1 MRGTFVFPWG
11 LTYMF
16 GDFRVDRKQAIDAF
30 AVKLAAGLAERY
42 PVELENTKPRKR
54 NPERLTKAFDDTF
67 NRAIDF
73 QREAKLG
80 IYGKAR
86 LGNTF
91 KWELKRL
98 GYPDDFIDLTTRSL
112 VNFVASQRSV

>member
-1 MRGTFVFPWG
+1 
-11 LTYMF
+11 MF
-16 GDFRVDRKQAIDAF
+16 GSDKRSMIDEF
-30 AVKLAAGLAERY
+30 ALKLAADLAQRY
-42 PVELENTKPRKR
+42 PAELENTKPRKR
-54 NPERLTKAFDDTF
+54 NPQRLAKAFDDTF

-73 QREAKLG
+73 QREEKLG

-91 KWELKRL
+91 KWELRRL

-112 VNFVASQRSV
+112 INFVASQRSK

>member
-1 MRGTFVFPWG
+1 
-11 LTYMF
+11 MF
-16 GDFRVDRKQAIDAF
+16 GSDKRSMIDEF
-30 AVKLAAGLAERY
+30 ALKLAADLAQRY
-42 PVELENTKPRKR
+42 PAELENTKPPKR
-54 NPERLTKAFDDTF
+54 NPQRLAKAFDDTF

-73 QREAKLG
+73 QREEKLG

-98 GYPDDFIDLTTRSL
+98 GYPDDFVDLTTRSL
-112 VNFVASQRSV
+112 INFVASQRSK

>member
-1 MRGTFVFPWG
+1 MKIFDFGKRGA
-11 LTYMF
+11 
-16 GDFRVDRKQAIDAF
+16 VDEF
-30 AVKLAAGLAERY
+30 ALKLAADLAERY
-42 PVELENTKPRKR
+42 PPDLENEKPRSR
-54 NPERLTKAFDDTF
+54 NPQRLAKAFDATF

-73 QREAKLG
+73 QQENKLG

-98 GYPDDFIDLTTRSL
+98 GYPDDFIDLTTRAL
-112 VNFVASQRSV
+112 VNFVASQRTS

>member
-1 MRGTFVFPWG
+1 MALFDFGKQG
-11 LTYMF
+11 L
-16 GDFRVDRKQAIDAF
+16 VDEF
-30 AVKLAAGLAERY
+30 ALKLAADLAQRY
-42 PVELENTKPRKR
+42 PPELETVKPRKR
-54 NPERLTKAFDDTF
+54 NPQRLAKAFDDTF

-73 QREAKLG
+73 QREARLG

-98 GYPDDFIDLTTRSL
+98 GYPDDFIDLTTKSL
-112 VNFVASQRSV
+112 INFVASQRSK